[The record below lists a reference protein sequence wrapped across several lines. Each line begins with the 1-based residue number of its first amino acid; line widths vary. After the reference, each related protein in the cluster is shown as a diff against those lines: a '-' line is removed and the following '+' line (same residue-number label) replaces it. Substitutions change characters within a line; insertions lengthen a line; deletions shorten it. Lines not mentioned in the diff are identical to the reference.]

1 MLCRSW
7 GLVMLGLV
15 MLVGCGD
22 DPYTGLLKPP
32 PASEGMQLSLTTHVE
47 AGQELTVCKNFAVP
61 EGTYDIGRFEH
72 AMTDVSH
79 HILVYPLDIPAG
91 QVTDDLLVA
100 CDESRENQMHRT
112 GFLYGAQGPA
122 GELELPE
129 GIVFSTRGGLSLQLE
144 YHIFNAGDVAVDA
157 TAAFNVWRAKGDV
170 IGEAGMVFLFHP
182 LIAIPPMSRVTA
194 RQKRSYSTDFN
205 LMMLVPHMHSR
216 GVAMQASRVTAS
228 GSDQLFNVT
237 GWENDTVYFDPPI
250 AFQPGDTLDYS
261 CEFNNTTTD
270 YIFDG
275 FSAKHDEMCVTGGIY
290 YRHGDRL
297 PIGEEITFGS
307 GIVFTGS
314 NSCSQIKACDEAI
327 DYSNWT
333 QNPTPDHQYELCL
346 TAGCQAAVDVY
357 GAFDECRYNMCK
369 DECLT
374 FTSDNMLIDFKY
386 ADAACIS
393 CVDANCAAQRDAC
406 PTASCP

>member
-1 MLCRSW
+1 MLRRCW
-7 GLVMLGLV
+7 VLV

-32 PASEGMQLSLTTHVE
+32 PSSEGMQLSLTTHVLP
-47 AGQELTVCKNFAVP
+47 GQELTVCKNFAVP

-72 AMTDVSH
+72 AMTNVSH
-79 HILVYPLDIPAG
+79 HILVYPLDIPAA
-91 QVTDDLLVA
+91 QVTDDVFFA

-122 GELELPE
+122 GELTLPD

-144 YHIFNAGDVAVDA
+144 YHIFNASDEEVDA
-157 TAAFNVWRAKGDV
+157 TAAFNVWRAKGEV
-170 IGEAGMVFLFHP
+170 VGEAGMLFLFHN
-182 LIAIPPMSRVTA
+182 LIAIPPMSRFTA
-194 RQKRSYSTDFN
+194 RMKRSYPSDFN

-216 GVAMQASRVTAS
+216 GVAMQASRVTAT
-228 GSDQLFNVT
+228 GSEQLFNVT

-250 AFQPGDTLDYS
+250 QFQPGDTLDYS
-261 CEFNNTTTD
+261 CEFNNTTSN

-290 YRHGDRL
+290 YRHGDRMA
-297 PIGEEITFGS
+297 IGDEIGFGT
-307 GIVFTGS
+307 GIQFTGS

-327 DYSNWT
+327 DWANWN
-333 QNPTPDHQYELCL
+333 QSPNPAQQFELCFV
-346 TAGCQAAVDVY
+346 AGCQVGADTY
-357 GAFDECRYNMCK
+357 GALDQCRFNHCK

-374 FTSDNMLIDFKY
+374 LNSDGLVIDFKF
-386 ADAACIS
+386 ADAACTS
-393 CVDANCAAQRDAC
+393 CMDAMCTAERDAC
-406 PTASCP
+406 PAAACP